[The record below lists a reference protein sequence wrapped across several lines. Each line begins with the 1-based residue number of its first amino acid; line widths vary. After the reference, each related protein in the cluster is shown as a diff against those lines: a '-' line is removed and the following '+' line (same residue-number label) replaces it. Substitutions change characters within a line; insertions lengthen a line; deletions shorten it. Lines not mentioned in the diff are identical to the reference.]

1 MDNSDFESES
11 HEVEGSEEIYNKAG
25 NVVCTNPN
33 SRKKKED
40 RKRGLTSS
48 CFSYL

>member
-11 HEVEGSEEIYNKAG
+11 YEVEGSEEIYNKAG
-25 NVVCTNPN
+25 NAVCTNPN

-40 RKRGLTSS
+40 RKRGLISS